1 MSIANEHQPV
11 LLAECL
17 QHLLSDS
24 SGVYLDGTF
33 GRGGHTLA
41 LLARLD
47 PEAKVIACDQDP
59 EAIAWGRAHCADDQR
74 LSLIQANF
82 AELDCQPQLSGALLD
97 LGLSSPQLDSSAR
110 GFSFQRSAPI
120 DMRMNPDSGM
130 SAYDWLQQASE
141 QQIADVLYHYGE
153 ERYSRRIAKAIKS
166 SKLANDTLE
175 LARLIASAQPRSSR
189 ARHPATRSFQA
200 LRIVVNNELDRL
212 EAGLPRIWRLL
223 RPGARLAVISFHSLE
238 SRIVKNFA
246 RSQPD
251 AKLLAKITPSLAER
265 RNNPRAR
272 SALLRVIEK
281 N

>member
-1 MSIANEHQPV
+1 MPTTNEHQPV

-41 LLARLD
+41 LLARLG

-97 LGLSSPQLDSSAR
+97 LGLSSPQLASNDR

-120 DMRMNPDSGM
+120 DMRMNPDSGI

-141 QQIADVLYHYGE
+141 QQIADALYHYGE
-153 ERYSRRIAKAIKS
+153 ERYSRRIAKAIKNN
-166 SKLANDTLE
+166 KLVNDTLE

-189 ARHPATRSFQA
+189 VKHPATRSFQA

-238 SRIVKNFA
+238 SRIVKSFA

-251 AKLLAKITPSLAER
+251 AKLLAKLTPSLAER

-281 N
+281 S